1 MSYPSLDEKKE
12 KKRKFKLLQV
22 ARRGIILVILDEG
35 PSCCRLISGVY
46 LDIVHPYVSVHT
58 KTSESFEQQWNFQA
72 QNLRNYAC
80 TTSNQSYIFQIISF
94 PVLYMPLVSYFIL
107 QSWLRCGFH
116 VATCA
121 CNTGLSDGLLR
132 VKRLSL
138 MRDFQKITC

>member
-58 KTSESFEQQWNFQA
+58 KTSESFEQQ
-72 QNLRNYAC
+72 
-80 TTSNQSYIFQIISF
+80 
-94 PVLYMPLVSYFIL
+94 
-107 QSWLRCGFH
+107 
-116 VATCA
+116 
-121 CNTGLSDGLLR
+121 
-132 VKRLSL
+132 
-138 MRDFQKITC
+138 